1 MKLRTELE
9 RTRLQRPIDC
19 GQPLFLVGSCFTTHI
34 GQWLTDCWLP
44 VCCNPWGTL
53 FNPASIAMSLQRA
66 NTDTDYTPTLQQAPD
81 GTYCSFDH
89 HGLFNSKDA
98 DRTRANILRAEA
110 EAKEKF
116 RSAEHVLVTFGTAW
130 VFEREGMVV
139 ANCHKRPAR
148 EFVRRRLK
156 ADEIV
161 QMWKPILESGDRH
174 FIFTVSPIRHLADG
188 LHDNQ
193 LSKATLLLA
202 IDRLQSLYPGRVEY
216 LPVYELL
223 MDDLRDYRFYDED
236 LVHPAPI
243 AQEAV
248 RELFLDTV
256 ATPHL
261 QQYIQRAEPLVK
273 ALRHIPSDPNSAE
286 YKEFL
291 SLTRSKVDALKCEY
305 GI

>member
-9 RTRLQRPIDC
+9 RTRLQHPVDC

-34 GQWLTDCWLP
+34 GQWLTDCLLP

-66 NTDTDYTPTLQQAPD
+66 NTDSDYTPTLQHTPD

-98 DRTRANILRAEA
+98 GHTRTEILRAEA

-116 RSAEHVLVTFGTAW
+116 RSAAHVLVTFGTAW

-139 ANCHKRPAR
+139 ANCHKLPAR
-148 EFVRRRLK
+148 EFVRRRLQ

-161 QMWKPILESGDRH
+161 QMWKPILEASDRH
-174 FIFTVSPIRHLADG
+174 FIFTVSPIRHLTDG
-188 LHDNQ
+188 LHGNQ

-202 IDRLQSLYPGRVEY
+202 IDRLQALYPGQVEY

-243 AQEAV
+243 ALKAV
-248 RELFLDTV
+248 RELFLDAV
-256 ATPHL
+256 ATPRL
-261 QQYIQRAEPLVK
+261 QQYIQRAEPLAK

-286 YKEFL
+286 YKEFV
-291 SLTRSKVDALKCEY
+291 SLTQNKVDALRREY